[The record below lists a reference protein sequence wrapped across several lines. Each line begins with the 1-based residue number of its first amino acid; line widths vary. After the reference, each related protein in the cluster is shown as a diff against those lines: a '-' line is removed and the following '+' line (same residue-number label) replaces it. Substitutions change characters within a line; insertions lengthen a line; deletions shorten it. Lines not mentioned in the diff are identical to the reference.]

1 MPSQGDDD
9 HPSPRDGQVQEL
21 LHFGLDFVEGLRD
34 GENRSAYWK
43 FLEISENFLTMS
55 YSVFM
60 NLFLLK
66 KDS

>member
-1 MPSQGDDD
+1 MSASEYDREVYAEPSAYT
-9 HPSPRDGQVQEL
+9 VQL
-21 LHFGLDFVEGLRD
+21 FQSMRD

-43 FLEISENFLTMS
+43 FLEISENFLTIS

-60 NLFLLK
+60 NLFSTK